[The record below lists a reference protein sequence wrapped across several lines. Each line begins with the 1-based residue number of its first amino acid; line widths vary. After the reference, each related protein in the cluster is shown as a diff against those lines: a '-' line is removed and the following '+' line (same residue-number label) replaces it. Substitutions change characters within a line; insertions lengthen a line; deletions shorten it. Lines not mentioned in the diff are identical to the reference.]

1 MKQLK
6 RQLYPKKNIKG
17 KNKKKKDRNAPKKID
32 IKGKK
37 KVIEENKKDDEH
49 YDINKEIG
57 LFFIENDNILINGN
71 SLKNVDDNSDDS
83 EESSNE
89 NLDLI
94 KQDFLDTDKTS
105 DTFDISGKIIN
116 KSYNYYIDDN
126 GCLNNSN
133 NPFII
138 EKNKLEKKL
147 MSIMEM
153 QIN

>member
-32 IKGKK
+32 IKDKK